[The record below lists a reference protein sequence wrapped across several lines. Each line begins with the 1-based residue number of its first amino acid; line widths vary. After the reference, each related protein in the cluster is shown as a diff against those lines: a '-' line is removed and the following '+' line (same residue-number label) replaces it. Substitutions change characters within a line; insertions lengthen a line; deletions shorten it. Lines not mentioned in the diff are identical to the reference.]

1 VGFLS
6 TWRLKLALGVEIGIY
21 LDRVYGIIMSKLA
34 QELGHLKNHV
44 TYPASRS
51 QVVAACSDM
60 SDLPAEDRDWV
71 AKNLPEGNYRTPA
84 EVMTALLARA

>member
-1 VGFLS
+1 
-6 TWRLKLALGVEIGIY
+6 
-21 LDRVYGIIMSKLA
+21 MSNLA

-51 QVVAACSDM
+51 QVVAACNEM
-60 SDLPAEDRDWV
+60 SDVPGDDKDWV

-84 EVMTALLARA
+84 DVVTALLARA